1 MSLSFSTAFSTQTP
15 FAREGV
21 VPYDPDFRFN
31 RIAVVTNAQNRK
43 SNRTTLAVDLIW
55 KALTEDDFDQLQ
67 KISLC
72 YRHYGENEDVIVD
85 TRRGLAFNIAIMK
98 NDLTVPNRVVADKRW
113 DTGRKKNFLMFQVM
127 PTPKSIMV
135 IGITNIETKVF
146 YSLWYHIDSVGRTEC
161 GVGKSNYLN
170 ASLIAAVHD
179 NGSVANV
186 VIADEQYTDHQ
197 QDFVDYTAMVAP
209 EYEQPIGNAGYFTR
223 LAPVDQ
229 QVLEDMSDVELE
241 CSYIVDSDDFSTVLS
256 QVMCARIKQIGDSYA
271 AQRGHVYRDADTQMV
286 HVVLYPNASIKTKV
300 VIFFDEE
307 PHGLLLKREPR
318 LAKVTES
325 PVAVNIEF

>member
-15 FAREGV
+15 VAREGV
-21 VPYDPDFRFN
+21 MPYDPDFRFN
-31 RIAVVTNAQNRK
+31 RVKIDTNTNNK
-43 SNRTTLAVDLIW
+43 KTNRTSLAVDLLW
-55 KALTEDDFDQLQ
+55 KSLVEDDFDHLQ
-67 KISLC
+67 KISL
-72 YRHYGENEDVIVD
+72 YHRPYGENSDVIVD
-85 TRRGLAFNIAIMK
+85 TRAGLAFNIAIMK
-98 NDLTVPNRVVADKRW
+98 NDLSVPNRVVADKRW

-146 YSLWYHIDSVGRTEC
+146 YSLWYRIDSVGRTEC
-161 GVGKSNYLN
+161 GVGRSNYLN

-186 VIADEQYTDHQ
+186 VIADEQYTDHR
-197 QDFVDYTAMVAP
+197 QDFVDYTAMVVP
-209 EYEQPIGNAGYFTR
+209 EYEQHIGNAGYFTR

-229 QVLEDMSDVELE
+229 QVLEDMSDVELDCAYE
-241 CSYIVDSDDFSTVLS
+241 VDSDDFSAVLS
-256 QVMCARIKQIGDSYA
+256 RVMCARIKHIGDDYA
-271 AQRGHVYRDADTQMV
+271 AQRGHVYRDAASQAV
-286 HVVLYPNASIKTKV
+286 HVVLYPNASITTKV
-300 VIFFDEE
+300 VIFFNEE